1 MSKQIGDPGDCRVM
15 RNSGGETRKPHDFN
29 TIGKSL
35 DASHGIV
42 QCNGVAVALTHHHI
56 GDSQFALRQHV
67 ERGQRVANRSQ
78 IAADY

>member
-1 MSKQIGDPGDCRVM
+1 M

-42 QCNGVAVALTHHHI
+42 QCNGVAVAFTLT
-56 GDSQFALRQHV
+56 AAWLRTIDM
-67 ERGQRVANRSQ
+67 SL
-78 IAADY
+78 